1 MGKFENEKHMFY
13 YARKMFTS
21 RVREVAFGEERFEK
35 LCTYIY
41 QTANEHKD
49 KMINKGVVITK
60 FDEKFT
66 YKLYEM
72 LEGESDNLE
81 IEGFIR
87 KFVKELFK
95 FQEYLEGNNQLPNVL
110 DEEFTEEY
118 FITSLEPISVWG
130 KEFSSEFEKDFRKH
144 ARSYGIYFIYD
155 DNEEL
160 IYIGKSKNLFERL
173 ANSLRERGG
182 DKYSFA
188 LTKTK
193 SDYHLYEIYYIA
205 KLEPKLNV
213 DSAEQDELT
222 VTLPGL
228 EFSEIKEAWC

>member
-1 MGKFENEKHMFY
+1 MFY
-13 YARKMFTS
+13 YARKMFAS
-21 RVREVAFGEERFEK
+21 RTREVAFGEESFEK

-41 QTANEHKD
+41 QSATEHKD

-66 YKLYEM
+66 YRLYEM
-72 LEGESDNLE
+72 LEEGNNNLE
-81 IEGFIR
+81 IEKFIR

-95 FQEYLEGNNQLPNVL
+95 FQEYLEGNNQLQNVL
-110 DEEFTEEY
+110 DKEFAEEY

-130 KEFSSEFEKDFRKH
+130 KEFSGEFEKDFKMY
-144 ARSYGIYFIYD
+144 ARAYGIYFIYNE
-155 DNEEL
+155 NEEL

-182 DKYSFA
+182 NKYSFA

-222 VTLPGL
+222 VTLPEL

>member
-1 MGKFENEKHMFY
+1 MGKFETAKHMFY

-21 RVREVAFGEERFEK
+21 RTREVAFGEENFEK

-41 QTANEHKD
+41 QSATEHKD

-72 LEGESDNLE
+72 LEEGNNNLE
-81 IEGFIR
+81 IEKFIR
-87 KFVKELFK
+87 KFVKELLK
-95 FQEYLEGNNQLPNVL
+95 LQEYLEGNNQLQNVL
-110 DEEFTEEY
+110 DEEFAEEY
-118 FITSLEPISVWG
+118 FIASLEPMSVWG
-130 KEFSSEFEKDFRKH
+130 KEFSGEFEKDFKMY

-155 DNEEL
+155 ENEEL

-188 LTKTK
+188 LTETK

-222 VTLPGL
+222 VTLPEL

>member
-1 MGKFENEKHMFY
+1 MGKFETAKHMFY

-21 RVREVAFGEERFEK
+21 RTREVAFGEENFEK

-41 QTANEHKD
+41 QSATEHKD

-72 LEGESDNLE
+72 LEEGNNNLE
-81 IEGFIR
+81 IEKFIR
-87 KFVKELFK
+87 KFVKELLK
-95 FQEYLEGNNQLPNVL
+95 LQEYLEGNNQLQNVL
-110 DEEFTEEY
+110 DEEFAEEY
-118 FITSLEPISVWG
+118 FITSLEPMSVWG
-130 KEFSSEFEKDFRKH
+130 KEFSGEFEKDFKMY

-155 DNEEL
+155 ENEEL

-188 LTKTK
+188 LTETK

-222 VTLPGL
+222 VTLPEL

>member
-1 MGKFENEKHMFY
+1 MFY

-21 RVREVAFGEERFEK
+21 KTREVAFGEENFEK
-35 LCTYIY
+35 LCTCIY
-41 QTANEHKD
+41 QSATEHKG

-72 LEGESDNLE
+72 LEEGNNNLE
-81 IEGFIR
+81 IEKFIK
-87 KFVKELFK
+87 KFVKELLK
-95 FQEYLEGNNQLPNVL
+95 FQEYLEGSNQLQNVL
-110 DEEFTEEY
+110 DEEFVEEY
-118 FITSLEPISVWG
+118 FIASLEPISVWG
-130 KEFSSEFEKDFRKH
+130 KEFSGEFEKDFKMY

-155 DNEEL
+155 ENEEL

-222 VTLPGL
+222 VTLPEL

>member
-21 RVREVAFGEERFEK
+21 RTREVAFGEENFEK
-35 LCTYIY
+35 LCAYIY
-41 QTANEHKD
+41 QSAAELKD
-49 KMINKGVVITK
+49 KMIDKGAVITR

-66 YKLYEM
+66 YRLYEM
-72 LEGESDNLE
+72 LEEGGSNLE
-81 IEGFIR
+81 IEDFIR

-110 DEEFTEEY
+110 DEEFAEEY

-130 KEFSSEFEKDFRKH
+130 KEFSGDFEKDFKEN

-155 DNEEL
+155 ENEEL

-182 DKYSFA
+182 DKYRFA

-222 VTLPGL
+222 VTLPDL
-228 EFSEIKEAWC
+228 EFSVMKEAWS